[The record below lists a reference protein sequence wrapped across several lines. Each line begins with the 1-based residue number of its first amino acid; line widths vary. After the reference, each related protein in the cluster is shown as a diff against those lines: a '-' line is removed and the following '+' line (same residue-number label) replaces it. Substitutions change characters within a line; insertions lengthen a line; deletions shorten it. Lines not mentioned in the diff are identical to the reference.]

1 MPPLGLSP
9 KPELG
14 IRHYRIKVRKIMIRY
29 QILTFDYLK
38 LTPLKENIIILPTI
52 AALLIKEN

>member
-1 MPPLGLSP
+1 MSPLGLSP

-14 IRHYRIKVRKIMIRY
+14 IRPYRIKVRKIMIRY
-29 QILTFDYLK
+29 QIPTFDYLK
-38 LTPLKENIIILPTI
+38 LTPLKENIIILPKI